1 MDDDKIL
8 EITGSI
14 EETLGKDAF
23 ATISDKV
30 GELLTGNAENMKIIE
45 EKNSEIKKLKDRN
58 DKLVS
63 ANGALLQKVPV
74 AKIETVKSREEK
86 PEEEKISFKD
96 IFDSKGNF
104 LK

>member
-8 EITGSI
+8 EITSSI

-30 GELLTGNAENMKIIE
+30 GELLTGNTENMKAIAA
-45 EKNSEIKKLKDRN
+45 KDAEIDKLKDRN

-63 ANGALLQKVPV
+63 ANGALLQKIPV
-74 AKIETVKSREEK
+74 GYEQSERKTEKEEAQK
-86 PEEEKISFKD
+86 PISLKD
-96 IFDSKGNF
+96 AFDAKGNF
-104 LK
+104 IH

>member
-8 EITGSI
+8 EITGAI
-14 EETLGKDAF
+14 EETLGKDSF
-23 ATISDKV
+23 AMISDKV
-30 GELLTGNAENMKIIE
+30 GELLTGNASNMKALAD
-45 EKNSEIKKLKDRN
+45 KDAEIQKLKDRN
-58 DKLVS
+58 EKLVS

-74 AKIETVKSREEK
+74 AKIEPKVISEDKTQEK
-86 PEEEKISFKD
+86 KISYKD

>member
-14 EETLGKDAF
+14 EEILGKDAF

-30 GELLTGNAENMKIIE
+30 GELLTGNAENMKQIQE
-45 EKNSEIKKLKDRN
+45 RDSEIQKLKDRN
-58 DKLVS
+58 EKLVS

-74 AKIETVKSREEK
+74 AKIEHIKPQEETK
-86 PEEEKISFKD
+86 EKKISYKE